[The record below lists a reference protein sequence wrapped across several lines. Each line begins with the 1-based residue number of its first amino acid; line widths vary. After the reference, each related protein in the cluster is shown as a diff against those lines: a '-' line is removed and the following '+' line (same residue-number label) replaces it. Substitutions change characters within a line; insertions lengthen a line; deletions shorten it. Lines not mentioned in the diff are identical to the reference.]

1 MLSDQTQSEEFRK
14 SEHWKSKLLDF
25 KAIVTLP
32 DGRQR
37 SNSLSGGE
45 SNRLVMRSGD
55 GFVDRSLVSGVD
67 CREDARSFSLLDYD
81 NDGWVD
87 IALASVNDKR
97 LRLFRNRFGDL
108 GAKGRVVEVSLQG
121 ANGDARVS
129 QGFSNRDAVGAVL
142 TVVTS
147 KSKRAYRKSIGEG
160 MAALNLPGNSN
171 VADYAFTGANGWSAF
186 TSTTMAATQGNGNGA
201 EAIHDVSGNS
211 ARYIGLEILTNNGN
225 YTPHQTNPTA
235 TGRVGLAEFA
245 VTQGA
250 AVPEPSSTALLGL
263 GALALILRRRK

>member
-1 MLSDQTQSEEFRK
+1 MLSDSSQSDEFRK
-14 SEHWKSKLLDF
+14 SEHWKTSLLDF

-45 SNRLVMRSGD
+45 RNRLVMRSGD

-121 ANGDARVS
+121 ANDEAKVS

-160 MAALNLPGNSN
+160 MAAQNSGRIRITLADGENLKSLSVRWPSGKVTKLEPLPDNKRIEI
-171 VADYAFTGANGWSAF
+171 VEGAS
-186 TSTTMAATQGNGNGA
+186 Q
-201 EAIHDVSGNS
+201 
-211 ARYIGLEILTNNGN
+211 
-225 YTPHQTNPTA
+225 
-235 TGRVGLAEFA
+235 
-245 VTQGA
+245 
-250 AVPEPSSTALLGL
+250 
-263 GALALILRRRK
+263 